1 MKGYG
6 QFCPIARTLDLLGD
20 KWTLLIVRE
29 LLRGKRRFRDIEAG
43 LPGIPPNLL
52 SDRLKVL
59 EQASIV
65 TREYFR
71 ELPPRV
77 EYSLTERGTSLAPV
91 LESIAE
97 WGMRHMMDGEVPC
110 DRVELDLLFFHLP
123 RFFCP
128 EKGAGVTGTV
138 EVRLEGEG
146 GGSWFVRVADGACTV
161 DRESAQPAEAVIA
174 CDVDTWVD
182 LMALHRAPE
191 RLASTKGVRIE
202 GDEHLARTF
211 GTLFCRTEPTE
222 PSPAAEP
229 RRAASEERVPSG
241 RG

>member
-1 MKGYG
+1 MRGYG

-77 EYSLTERGTSLAPV
+77 EYELTERGASLSPL
-91 LESIAE
+91 LESMAE
-97 WGMRHMMDGEVPC
+97 WGMQHMMDGEVPC

-128 EKGAGVTGTV
+128 EKGAGVRGTV
-138 EVRLEGEG
+138 EIRLDGEG
-146 GGSWFVRVADGACTV
+146 GGKWWVRVADGDCSV
-161 DRESAQPAEAVIA
+161 HREPVEPPAAVIS
-174 CDVDTWVD
+174 CSVDTWVD
-182 LMALHRAPE
+182 LMARHRSPE
-191 RLASTKGVRIE
+191 RLASAPGLKIE
-202 GDEHLARTF
+202 GDVELARRF
-211 GTLFCRTEPTE
+211 GSLFCREAPA
-222 PSPAAEP
+222 PSVAGAGAA
-229 RRAASEERVPSG
+229 RR
-241 RG
+241 

>member
-1 MKGYG
+1 MRGYG

-59 EQASIV
+59 EQAAIV

-77 EYSLTERGTSLAPV
+77 EYSLTDRGASLQLV

-97 WGMRHMMDGEVPC
+97 WGMQHMMEGEVPC

-123 RFFCP
+123 RFLCP
-128 EKGAGVTGTV
+128 EKAADIRGTV

-146 GGSWFVRVADGACTV
+146 GGSWWVRFDGGECSV
-161 DRESAQPAEAVIA
+161 CRDSAEPANAVIA
-174 CDVDTWVD
+174 CPIDTWVEV
-182 LMALHRAPE
+182 MALHRAPE
-191 RLASTKGVRIE
+191 RLASTRGVRFE
-202 GDEHLARTF
+202 GDVSLARRF
-211 GTLFCRTEPTE
+211 GTLFCRDS
-222 PSPAAEP
+222 PSPTLAVPVGPGEGTLASPSTPP
-229 RRAASEERVPSG
+229 R
-241 RG
+241 

>member
-59 EQASIV
+59 EQSGIV

-77 EYSLTERGTSLAPV
+77 EYSLTERGSNLASV

-97 WGMRHMMDGEVPC
+97 WGMAYMMEGDLPC
-110 DRVELDLLFFHLP
+110 DNLELDLLFFHLP

-128 EKGAGVTGTV
+128 EKGAGVRGTV
-138 EVRLEGEG
+138 EVRLTGEG
-146 GGSWFVRVADGACTV
+146 GGTWWVRFADSACSV
-161 DRESAQPAEAVIA
+161 CKEPPEQPSAVIS
-174 CDVDTWVD
+174 CDVATWVEV
-182 LMALHRAPE
+182 MALHRSPE
-191 RLASTKGVRIE
+191 RLATTPGVKLQ
-202 GDEHLARTF
+202 GDTDLARRF
-211 GTLFCRTEPTE
+211 GTFFCREPAEAT
-222 PSPAAEP
+222 SGAVSAAG
-229 RRAASEERVPSG
+229 SKS
-241 RG
+241 

>member
-59 EQASIV
+59 EQAEIV

-77 EYSLTERGTSLAPV
+77 EYSLTERGASLEPV
-91 LESIAE
+91 LESIAA
-97 WGMRHMMDGEVPC
+97 WGMQHMMDGDVPC
-110 DRVELDLLFFHLP
+110 DKIELDLLFFHLP

-128 EKGAGVTGTV
+128 EKGAAVRGTV
-138 EVRLEGEG
+138 EVRLEGDG
-146 GGSWFVRVADGACTV
+146 GGSWFVTFADGSCSVSREA
-161 DRESAQPAEAVIA
+161 DRADAAIICPVQTWIDVMAVRR
-174 CDVDTWVD
+174 DP
-182 LMALHRAPE
+182 R
-191 RLASTKGVRIE
+191 RLAAVKGVRVE
-202 GDEHLARTF
+202 GDAGLAGTF
-211 GTLFCRTEPTE
+211 GSLFCKEASE
-222 PSPAAEP
+222 LAPAAS
-229 RRAASEERVPSG
+229 AALR
-241 RG
+241 

>member
-6 QFCPIARTLDLLGD
+6 QFCPIARTLELLGD

-59 EQASIV
+59 EQAAIV

-77 EYSLTERGTSLAPV
+77 EYALTDRGASLDRL

-97 WGMRHMMDGEVPC
+97 WGMQHMMEGEVPC

-128 EKGAGVTGTV
+128 DNAAGLRALV

-146 GGSWFVRVADGACTV
+146 GGSWWVQFAPGECSITRDATAPAD
-161 DRESAQPAEAVIA
+161 AVIA
-174 CDVDTWVD
+174 CPVDTWVEI
-182 LMALHRAPE
+182 MAVHRAPD
-191 RLASTKGVRIE
+191 RLASTPNVHFE
-202 GDEHLARTF
+202 GDIALARRF
-211 GTLFCRTEPTE
+211 GSFFCS
-222 PSPAAEP
+222 SPIANPAL
-229 RRAASEERVPSG
+229 SC
-241 RG
+241 

>member
-1 MKGYG
+1 MRGYG

-59 EQASIV
+59 EQAAIV

-77 EYSLTERGTSLAPV
+77 EYSLTDRGSSLTPV

-97 WGMRHMMDGEVPC
+97 WGMQHMMEGEVPC

-123 RFFCP
+123 RFLCP
-128 EKGAGVTGTV
+128 EKAADTRGTV

-146 GGSWFVRVADGACTV
+146 GGSWWVHFGGGDCSISRDSAKPAD
-161 DRESAQPAEAVIA
+161 AVIA
-174 CDVDTWVD
+174 CPIDTWVEV
-182 LMALHRAPE
+182 MALHRAPE
-191 RLASTKGVRIE
+191 RLASTAGVRFE
-202 GDEHLARTF
+202 GDAGLARRF
-211 GTLFCRTEPTE
+211 GTLFCRET
-222 PSPAAEP
+222 PAEAT
-229 RRAASEERVPSG
+229 AGGVSVAGSTL
-241 RG
+241 

>member
-77 EYSLTERGTSLAPV
+77 EYSLTQRGDDLAPV
-91 LESIAE
+91 LESLAD
-97 WGMRHMMDGEVPC
+97 WGMRYMMDGEVPC
-110 DRVELDLLFFHLP
+110 QKLEPDLLFFHLP

-128 EKGAGVTGTV
+128 DKAAGLTATV

-146 GGSWFVRVADGACTV
+146 GGSWWVRVAGGNCSV
-161 DRESAQPAEAVIA
+161 DREPIGPADAVIT
-174 CDVDTWVD
+174 CSVDTWID
-182 LMALHRAPE
+182 ALAVHRDPR
-191 RLASTKGVRIE
+191 RLAKAHDLRVDGNLE
-202 GDEHLARTF
+202 LARRF
-211 GTLFCRTEPTE
+211 GALFCREESAPTGAG
-222 PSPAAEP
+222 AA
-229 RRAASEERVPSG
+229 AALS
-241 RG
+241 

>member
-6 QFCPIARTLDLLGD
+6 QFCPIARTLDLVGD

-59 EQASIV
+59 EQAAIV

-77 EYSLTERGTSLAPV
+77 EYALTDRGASLEPV
-91 LESIAE
+91 LESLAG
-97 WGMRHMMDGEVPC
+97 WGMQHMMEGEVPC

-123 RFFCP
+123 RFYCP
-128 EKGAGVTGTV
+128 ERGAAVRGTV
-138 EVRLEGEG
+138 EVRLEGDG
-146 GGSWFVRVADGACTV
+146 GGSWFVRFDGHGCGVSRDAAEPAD
-161 DRESAQPAEAVIA
+161 AVIA
-174 CDVDTWVD
+174 CPVETWVEI
-182 LMALHRAPE
+182 MAVHRAPDH
-191 RLASTKGVRIE
+191 LDANPSVRFE
-202 GDEHLARTF
+202 GDVALARRF
-211 GTLFCRTEPTE
+211 GGLFCRE
-222 PSPAAEP
+222 SPAALGSE
-229 RRAASEERVPSG
+229 AAP
-241 RG
+241 

>member
-6 QFCPIARTLDLLGD
+6 QYCPIARTLDLLGD

-29 LLRGKRRFRDIEAG
+29 LLRGKRRFRDIENG

-59 EQASIV
+59 EQAAIV

-77 EYSLTERGTSLAPV
+77 EYSLTESGASLSPV

-97 WGMRHMMDGEVPC
+97 WGMQHMMDHDVPC
-110 DRVELDLLFFHLP
+110 NKIELDLLFFHLP
-123 RFFCP
+123 RFFCT
-128 EKGAGVTGTV
+128 EQGAGVRGTV

-146 GGSWFVRVADGACTV
+146 GGAWSVMFVDGGCSVERGAA
-161 DRESAQPAEAVIA
+161 EKPAAVIS

-182 LMALHRAPE
+182 VMVIQRDPRRLATARGVRFEGDANLARRFGSFFCKE
-191 RLASTKGVRIE
+191 RLSSATAG
-202 GDEHLARTF
+202 
-211 GTLFCRTEPTE
+211 
-222 PSPAAEP
+222 
-229 RRAASEERVPSG
+229 
-241 RG
+241 

>member
-6 QFCPIARTLDLLGD
+6 QYCPIARTLDLLGD

-59 EQASIV
+59 EQARVI

-77 EYSLTERGTSLAPV
+77 EYSLTERGDRLEPV
-91 LESIAE
+91 LESLAS
-97 WGMRHMMDGEVPC
+97 WGMTFMMDEDMPC
-110 DRVELDLLFFHLP
+110 EKVDVELLFFHLP

-128 EKGAGVTGTV
+128 EKAAGLEATV
-138 EVRLEGEG
+138 EIRLLGDGGDSWWVRIK
-146 GGSWFVRVADGACTV
+146 DGVCTV
-161 DRESAQPAEAVIA
+161 HTEPVETAAAVIE
-174 CDVDTWVD
+174 CDVSTWIDVMTQHRGSEGFAKDPGVQMHGDVD
-182 LMALHRAPE
+182 LAHRFA
-191 RLASTKGVRIE
+191 A
-202 GDEHLARTF
+202 
-211 GTLFCRTEPTE
+211 LFCKE
-222 PSPAAEP
+222 AEVSGA
-229 RRAASEERVPSG
+229 AAS
-241 RG
+241 

>member
-59 EQASIV
+59 EQAAIV

-77 EYSLTERGTSLAPV
+77 EYSLTSRGFSLEPV
-91 LESIAE
+91 LESIAA
-97 WGMRHMMDGEVPC
+97 WGMQHMMEGEVPC
-110 DRVELDLLFFHLP
+110 ERIELDLLFFHLP
-123 RFFCP
+123 RFLCP
-128 EKGAGVTGTV
+128 EKAAGVRGAV

-146 GGSWFVRVADGACTV
+146 GGSWWVAIAGGECTV
-161 DRESAQPAEAVIA
+161 SRDSAEPADAVIA
-174 CDVDTWVD
+174 CPVDTWVEI
-182 LMALHRAPE
+182 MAVHRDPE
-191 RLASTKGVRIE
+191 RLASTSGVRFD
-202 GDEHLARTF
+202 GDAALARRF
-211 GTLFCRTEPTE
+211 GTLFCRET
-222 PSPAAEP
+222 PAAT
-229 RRAASEERVPSG
+229 AGAVSVAGSKS
-241 RG
+241 

>member
-59 EQASIV
+59 EQSGVV

-77 EYSLTERGTSLAPV
+77 EYSLTERGTDLERL

-97 WGMRHMMDGEVPC
+97 WGMRYMMDGEQPC
-110 DRVELDLLFFHLP
+110 GKVELDLLFFHLP

-128 EKGAGVTGTV
+128 DKGAGLDATV
-138 EVRLEGEG
+138 EVRLDGEG
-146 GGSWFVRVADGACTV
+146 GGTWWVRIADGACCV
-161 DRESAQPAEAVIA
+161 HRQPVEEPAATISCEVS
-174 CDVDTWVD
+174 TWVD
-182 LMALHRAPE
+182 VMALHRAPD
-191 RLASTKGVRIE
+191 RLADTPGVRLE
-202 GDEHLARTF
+202 GNVDLARRF
-211 GTLFCRTEPTE
+211 GTLFC
-222 PSPAAEP
+222 A
-229 RRAASEERVPSG
+229 V
-241 RG
+241 

>member
-1 MKGYG
+1 MRGYG

-59 EQASIV
+59 EQAAIV

-77 EYSLTERGTSLAPV
+77 EYSLTERGSSLAPV

-97 WGMRHMMDGEVPC
+97 WGMQHMMDGEVPC

-123 RFFCP
+123 RFLCP
-128 EKGAGVTGTV
+128 EKAAGIRGTV

-146 GGSWFVRVADGACTV
+146 GGSWWVRFAGGECSVCRQSLEPAD
-161 DRESAQPAEAVIA
+161 AVIA
-174 CDVDTWVD
+174 CPVDAWVEV
-182 LMALHRAPE
+182 MALHRAPE
-191 RLASTKGVRIE
+191 RLASTPGVRFE
-202 GDEHLARTF
+202 GDASLARRF
-211 GTLFCRTEPTE
+211 GTLFCREE
-222 PSPAAEP
+222 SSSPIAESSSP
-229 RRAASEERVPSG
+229 IAMGEAR
-241 RG
+241 

>member
-29 LLRGKRRFRDIEAG
+29 LLRDKRRFRDVEAG

-59 EQASIV
+59 EQAGIV

-77 EYSLTERGTSLAPV
+77 EYSLTERGRSLTPV

-97 WGMRHMMDGEVPC
+97 WGMQHMMDGEVPC
-110 DRVELDLLFFHLP
+110 ERVELDLLFFYLP

-128 EKGAGVTGTV
+128 EKGAGVRGTV
-138 EVRLEGEG
+138 EVRLTGEG
-146 GGSWFVRVADGACTV
+146 GGTYWVTFAKSTCSVSRDPVAAPDAIITCDAGTWI
-161 DRESAQPAEAVIA
+161 DIMAV
-174 CDVDTWVD
+174 
-182 LMALHRAPE
+182 HRAPE
-191 RLASTKGVRIE
+191 QLASARGVRFE
-202 GDEHLARTF
+202 GNVELARRF
-211 GTLFCRTEPTE
+211 GTLFCREPAE
-222 PSPAAEP
+222 ASGAAAGAVGS
-229 RRAASEERVPSG
+229 RA
-241 RG
+241 

>member
-6 QFCPIARTLDLLGD
+6 QYCPIARTLDLLGD

-52 SDRLKVL
+52 SDRLKTL
-59 EQASIV
+59 EQAKIV

-77 EYSLTERGTSLAPV
+77 EYSLTDRGNDLERL

-110 DRVELDLLFFHLP
+110 GKVELDLLFFHLP
-123 RFFCP
+123 RFFCA
-128 EKGAGVTGTV
+128 EKAAGVEGTV
-138 EVRLEGEG
+138 EVRLEGPG
-146 GGSWFVRVADGACTV
+146 GGTWWVRLENGACSVQREPV
-161 DRESAQPAEAVIA
+161 DHPAATIA

-182 LMALHRAPE
+182 IMALHRAPA
-191 RLASTKGVRIE
+191 RLAETRGVRVE
-202 GDEHLARTF
+202 GDVKLAHRF
-211 GTLFCRTEPTE
+211 GTLFCQEA
-222 PSPAAEP
+222 PAA
-229 RRAASEERVPSG
+229 AAAAR
-241 RG
+241 

>member
-59 EQASIV
+59 EQAAIV

-77 EYSLTERGTSLAPV
+77 EYSLTERGSSLEPV

-97 WGMRHMMDGEVPC
+97 WGMRHMMEGEVPC

-123 RFFCP
+123 RFLCP
-128 EKGAGVTGTV
+128 EKAAGISGTV
-138 EVRLEGEG
+138 EVRLEGDG
-146 GGSWFVRVADGACTV
+146 GGTWWVEVANGDCSV
-161 DRESAQPAEAVIA
+161 SRESAIEADAVIA
-174 CDVDTWVD
+174 CPVDTWVEV
-182 LMALHRAPE
+182 MALHRAPE
-191 RLASTKGVRIE
+191 TLASTPGVHLE
-202 GDEHLARTF
+202 GNTDLARRF
-211 GTLFCRTEPTE
+211 GTLFCRES
-222 PSPAAEP
+222 PSPAA
-229 RRAASEERVPSG
+229 SEEG
-241 RG
+241 RSRGALAAPATAPR

>member
-59 EQASIV
+59 EQAGMV

-77 EYSLTERGTSLAPV
+77 EYSPTERGASLEPV
-91 LESIAE
+91 LESIAA
-97 WGMRHMMDGEVPC
+97 WGMQHMMEGEVPC
-110 DRVELDLLFFHLP
+110 DRVELDLIFFHLP
-123 RFFCP
+123 RFLCP
-128 EKGAGVTGTV
+128 EKAAGVRGTV
-138 EVRLEGEG
+138 EVRLEGDG
-146 GGSWFVRVADGACTV
+146 GGSWWVRIDGGECSVTRECTGRAD
-161 DRESAQPAEAVIA
+161 AVIA
-174 CDVDTWVD
+174 CSVATWVEV
-182 LMALHRAPE
+182 MAVHRAPE
-191 RLASTKGVRIE
+191 RLASTAGVLLE
-202 GDEHLARTF
+202 GNGELARRF
-211 GTLFCRTEPTE
+211 GTLFCRD
-222 PSPAAEP
+222 AGA
-229 RRAASEERVPSG
+229 VVSG
-241 RG
+241 DGAGVAGSRP